1 MAKAVTDLNHDPHHI
16 AQPGEPL
23 LLHSHERPA
32 ALKSAS
38 KQKFKITM
46 FVNRQ
51 TDKQTNKQT
60 NKRAHSGLNP
70 QASTCGGGGVL
81 HNWEPAKSTPT
92 YPAAAANVQQQQ
104 QHRRIKNN
112 VF

>member
-32 ALKSAS
+32 ALKSP
-38 KQKFKITM
+38 FKTEIQDHN
-46 FVNRQ
+46 VCQQ
-51 TDKQTNKQT
+51 TDRQTNKQT
-60 NKRAHSGLNP
+60 NKRAHGGLNP

-81 HNWEPAKSTPT
+81 HNWAPAKSTPT
-92 YPAAAANVQQQQ
+92 YPAAANVQQQQ
-104 QHRRIKNN
+104 QHRRIENN
-112 VF
+112 IF

>member
-1 MAKAVTDLNHDPHHI
+1 
-16 AQPGEPL
+16 
-23 LLHSHERPA
+23 
-32 ALKSAS
+32 
-38 KQKFKITM
+38 M

-92 YPAAAANVQQQQ
+92 YPAAANVQQQQ

>member
-1 MAKAVTDLNHDPHHI
+1 MAQAVTDLNHDPHHI

-32 ALKSAS
+32 AVKSAS

-46 FVNRQ
+46 FLH
-51 TDKQTNKQT
+51 KQT
-60 NKRAHSGLNP
+60 NKRAHGGLNP
-70 QASTCGGGGVL
+70 QASTCVGGGVL

-92 YPAAAANVQQQQ
+92 YPAAANLQQQQQ

-112 VF
+112 AF